1 MRKIVE
7 LKIEE
12 TKTVV
17 GGNKLATTATA
28 PARLEASLG
37 ASQVMTGIK
46 FDTLVA

>member
-17 GGNKLATTATA
+17 GGIKVSVPVVA
-28 PARLEASLG
+28 G
-37 ASQVMTGIK
+37 ANGSPV
-46 FDTLVA
+46 VAERR

>member
-17 GGNKLATTATA
+17 GGIKAVTVATTTATA
-28 PARLEASLG
+28 SAPPVPGPVTAPAAL
-37 ASQVMTGIK
+37 
-46 FDTLVA
+46 

>member
-17 GGNKLATTATA
+17 GGNKAAAA
-28 PARLEASLG
+28 PIVPSNPSVSKPLEVTKAL
-37 ASQVMTGIK
+37 
-46 FDTLVA
+46 